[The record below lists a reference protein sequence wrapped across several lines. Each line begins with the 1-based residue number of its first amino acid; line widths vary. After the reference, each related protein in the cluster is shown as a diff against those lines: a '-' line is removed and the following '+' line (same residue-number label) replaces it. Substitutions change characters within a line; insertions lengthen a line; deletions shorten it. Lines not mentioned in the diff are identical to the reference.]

1 MAVPILI
8 ATASPGFGE
17 LIRKTLED
25 AGSYQPFL
33 ATDRSEFMQFVQRSD
48 LVLAILDSNLDGFGL
63 PMMISVLQAAH
74 PGIKI
79 IVIPPREASQREALR
94 ALSVDGY
101 LNKPFYLPDLLSI
114 INNAMQGKS
123 RASDEQISQRRG
135 VHSHPTQGQA
145 QIESGWQSDVTRAA
159 QHLTRL
165 SFEVSA
171 QAALLIRDGQ
181 LWAYSGHLPQEA
193 ANELAQ
199 MIIQDR
205 EQNQPYNT
213 SSGDLAR
220 FIKLDTTGVEIMLYA
235 TQLDEEMILA
245 LAFDAQTPFSRIRA
259 QAGRLARGLSAPDIP
274 EGYQPPIP
282 GASASPED
290 FPKEEAE
297 EGGEEPELHVPAM
310 FPEDFIPPPTSGSRQ
325 IAEEAEAPPG
335 ATPVSQ
341 VPVQKPPAGREAE
354 GWALRQE
361 AAVHQEPAAGFRQ
374 PEIAKSPQA
383 TSPISGVTP
392 QAVTLLPEDEIQ
404 PSETVR
410 INRTKMYNLSY
421 ACVLIPRL
429 PKHTLTGDLGRRM
442 AEWLQTIHLAFG
454 WRLAHLAVRPSYLL
468 WVSEVSPKTAA
479 AGLIKTVRKQTSG
492 WIFLEFPLIEKDNPS
507 GEFWAPGYM
516 AITTGQ
522 LPSADELQ
530 VYIQN
535 TRSRQGIAVE
545 R

>member
-33 ATDRSEFMQFVQRSD
+33 ATDRSEFLQYAQRSD
-48 LVLAILDSNLDGFGL
+48 LVLAILDSNLDGFPL
-63 PMMISVLQAAH
+63 AEMIMALRAAH
-74 PGIKI
+74 PGIKL
-79 IVIPPREASQREALR
+79 IVIPPRETSQREAMSVLP
-94 ALSVDGY
+94 VDGY

-114 INNAMQGKS
+114 INNAMEGIS
-123 RASDEQISQRRG
+123 RASAEEISQRRT
-135 VHSHPTQGQA
+135 VQSHPSQKQV
-145 QIESGWQSDVTRAA
+145 QIESGWQSDVSRAA

-181 LWAYSGHLPQEA
+181 LWAYSGQLPQEA
-193 ANELAQ
+193 ARELAQ
-199 MIIQDR
+199 IVIQDR

-220 FIKLDTTGVEIMLYA
+220 FIKLETTSVETMLYA
-235 TQLDEEMILA
+235 TQLDEEMTLA

-259 QAGRLARGLSAPDIP
+259 QAGRLARALSSPDLP
-274 EGYQPPIP
+274 EGRLPLVL
-282 GASASPED
+282 GETTFATGSLPEEV
-290 FPKEEAE
+290 EEAD
-297 EGGEEPELHVPAM
+297 EEPEFHVPAM
-310 FPEDFIPPPTSGSRQ
+310 FPEGFTPPPTITSHRMDDEGEARPVATPASRPSDQ
-325 IAEEAEAPPG
+325 APP
-335 ATPVSQ
+335 AE
-341 VPVQKPPAGREAE
+341 REPDI
-354 GWALRQE
+354 WALGQE
-361 AAVHQEPAAGFRQ
+361 LAAHQESFAVPRQ
-374 PEIAKSPQA
+374 TTTSKSSPEP
-383 TSPISGVTP
+383 SPISGSVP
-392 QAVTLLPEDEIQ
+392 SAAPIHPADEIQ
-404 PSETVR
+404 ASETVR
-410 INRTKMYNLSY
+410 IKRTKMYNLNY

-468 WVSEVSPKTAA
+468 WVSDVSPKTSA

-492 WIFLEFPLIEKDNPS
+492 WIFLEFPLMEKDNPS

-522 LPSADELQ
+522 LPTADELQ

-535 TRSRQGIAVE
+535 TRSRQGITVD

>member
-1 MAVPILI
+1 
-8 ATASPGFGE
+8 
-17 LIRKTLED
+17 
-25 AGSYQPFL
+25 
-33 ATDRSEFMQFVQRSD
+33 
-48 LVLAILDSNLDGFGL
+48 
-63 PMMISVLQAAH
+63 
-74 PGIKI
+74 
-79 IVIPPREASQREALR
+79 
-94 ALSVDGY
+94 
-101 LNKPFYLPDLLSI
+101 
-114 INNAMQGKS
+114 
-123 RASDEQISQRRG
+123 
-135 VHSHPTQGQA
+135 
-145 QIESGWQSDVTRAA
+145 
-159 QHLTRL
+159 
-165 SFEVSA
+165 
-171 QAALLIRDGQ
+171 
-181 LWAYSGHLPQEA
+181 
-193 ANELAQ
+193 
-199 MIIQDR
+199 
-205 EQNQPYNT
+205 
-213 SSGDLAR
+213 
-220 FIKLDTTGVEIMLYA
+220 
-235 TQLDEEMILA
+235 MILA

>member
-33 ATDRSEFMQFVQRSD
+33 ATDRSEFMQYVQRSD
-48 LVLAILDSNLDGFGL
+48 LVLAILDSNLVGFGL
-63 PMMISVLQAAH
+63 PVMVRALQAAH
-74 PGIKI
+74 PGIKL
-79 IVIPPREASQREALR
+79 IVIPPRDASQREAMR
-94 ALSVDGY
+94 ALRVDGN

-114 INNAMQGKS
+114 INDALQDIS
-123 RASDEQISQRRG
+123 RASDEQISQRRST
-135 VHSHPTQGQA
+135 HSHPEQGKI
-145 QIESGWQSDVTRAA
+145 QIGPGWHSDVSRAA

-199 MIIQDR
+199 VVIQDR

-220 FIKLDTTGVEIMLYA
+220 FIKLETTGVEIMLYA
-235 TQLDEEMILA
+235 TQLDEEMTLA
-245 LAFDAQTPFSRIRA
+245 LAFDAQTPFSRIRS
-259 QAGRLARGLSAPDIP
+259 QAGRLARALSAPDLP
-274 EGYQPPIP
+274 EGHWPPAP
-282 GASASPED
+282 GEKAFPED

-297 EGGEEPELHVPAM
+297 EGEEEPELHIPAM
-310 FPEDFIPPPTSGSRQ
+310 FPEGFIPPPTSGSRQ
-325 IAEEAEAPPG
+325 MADEAEATPG
-335 ATPVSQ
+335 ATPVSRA
-341 VPVQKPPAGREAE
+341 PEQKPTAGREAE
-354 GWALRQE
+354 AWALEQE
-361 AAVHQEPAAGFRQ
+361 ATVRQEPAVGFRQ
-374 PEIAKSPQA
+374 PAIAKSSPA
-383 TSPISGVTP
+383 TSPVLGTTP
-392 QAVTLLPEDEIQ
+392 PAAAILPAEEIQ
-404 PSETVR
+404 AAETVS

-454 WRLAHLAVRPSYLL
+454 WRLGHLAVRPSYLL
-468 WVSEVSPKTAA
+468 WASEVSPKTSA

-492 WIFLEFPLIEKDNPS
+492 WIFLEFPLMGKDNPS

-522 LPSADELQ
+522 LPTADELQ

>member
-33 ATDRSEFMQFVQRSD
+33 AADRSEFMHHAQRSD

-63 PMMISVLQAAH
+63 PEMIKALRAAH
-74 PGIKI
+74 PGIKL
-79 IVIPPREASQREALR
+79 IVIPPREASQRKAMSALP
-94 ALSVDGY
+94 VDGY

-114 INNAMQGKS
+114 INNAMQGIA
-123 RASDEQISQRRG
+123 RASSEQISHRRII
-135 VHSHPTQGQA
+135 PAPPAQGQA
-145 QIESGWQSDVTRAA
+145 QMDPGWHSDVTRAA

-171 QAALLIRDGQ
+171 QAALLIRDKQ
-181 LWAYSGHLPQEA
+181 LWAYSGQLPQEA
-193 ANELAQ
+193 ASELAQ
-199 MIIQDR
+199 VVIQDS

-213 SSGDLAR
+213 TSGDLAR
-220 FIKLDTTGVEIMLYA
+220 FIKLETTGVEIMLYA
-235 TQLDEEMILA
+235 TQLDEEMILV
-245 LAFDAQTPFSRIRA
+245 LAFDAQTPFSRIRS
-259 QAGRLARGLSAPDIP
+259 QAGRLARALSAPDLP
-274 EGYQPPIP
+274 EGRLPPIL
-282 GASASPED
+282 GKSAITVD
-290 FPKEEAE
+290 FPGEEAE
-297 EGGEEPELHVPAM
+297 ETDEEPELHVPAM
-310 FPEDFIPPPTSGSRQ
+310 FPEDFTPPPTSMPRQ
-325 IAEEAEAPPG
+325 MGDEAEAHPG
-335 ATPVSQ
+335 VR
-341 VPVQKPPAGREAE
+341 PAGRAQEQPAPASE
-354 GWALRQE
+354 EVGGWMFEQGAMAR
-361 AAVHQEPAAGFRQ
+361 QEPAAGFRQ
-374 PEIAKSPQA
+374 EATDKGSPA
-383 TSPISGVTP
+383 TSPVSSSTP
-392 QAVTLLPEDEIQ
+392 QAAVVSTADEIQ
-404 PSETVR
+404 VPEIVR
-410 INRTKMYNLSY
+410 ISRTKMYNLSY

-468 WVSEVSPKTAA
+468 WVSEVSPKTSA

-492 WIFLEFPLIEKDNPS
+492 WIFLEFPLMEKDNPS

-522 LPSADELQ
+522 LPTADELQ